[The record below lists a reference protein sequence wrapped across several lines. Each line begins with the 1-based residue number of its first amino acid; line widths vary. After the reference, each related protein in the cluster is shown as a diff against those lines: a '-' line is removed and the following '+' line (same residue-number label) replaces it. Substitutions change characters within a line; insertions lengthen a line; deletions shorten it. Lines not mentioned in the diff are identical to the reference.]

1 MRLFKI
7 FNGMM
12 APGETRPNQLHRSQ
26 INGLMITVDL
36 NQFLEADR
44 VTVTLRDQEGTTVLV
59 QRIGLRH
66 FADITDIEAGQ
77 GRGTDGVDAY
87 SFALVD
93 LGSLYLDD
101 ASLSIELESASA
113 ATGPR
118 RFGVY
123 SYLKDLDVDYFRS
136 YSIVRQN
143 DVRMSDVERLYV
155 FTSVTDAPA
164 DFLLASDFD
173 VVVTDE
179 DSVYMADALGLRCAT
194 NIFGQVEGT
203 QKRNL
208 LKLYDISEDL
218 PQTVHVRKSGAH
230 ADNIHLIEVQRTYS
244 ANRVRAGLGRARER
258 YANRISR
265 LKTAQ
270 PELSRALS
278 EAGVII

>member
-26 INGLMITVDL
+26 INGLMVTVDL
-36 NQFLEADR
+36 SQFLAADR
-44 VTVTLRDQEGTTVLV
+44 LTVTLRDAEGTTVLV
-59 QRIGLRH
+59 QRLGLQH
-66 FADITDIEAGQ
+66 FADITDIEEGQ

-101 ASLSIELESASA
+101 ASLSIELESSSAASA
-113 ATGPR
+113 AR
-118 RFGVY
+118 RFGIY

-143 DVRMSDVERLYV
+143 DVRMSDVEKLYI
-155 FTSVTDAPA
+155 FTSVADAPA

-194 NIFGQVEGT
+194 NIFGRVEQT

-208 LKLYDISEDL
+208 LKLYDIQDDI
-218 PQTVHVRKSGAH
+218 PQTVHVRKAGAH

-244 ANRVRAGLGRARER
+244 ANRVRAGLSRARER
-258 YANRISR
+258 YSNRINR
-265 LKTAQ
+265 MRIAQ
-270 PELSRALS
+270 PELTRALS
-278 EAGVII
+278 EAGVIV